1 MELKVDLPSLAGQ
14 DIDPDTFQRV
24 WNRVMPDQTAPA
36 AREEP
41 VPGIPDTAIPVEPCL
56 SCLRCPT
63 VRRSR
68 SARNAPPA
76 PSVPTGRTSRERF
89 RRLKRPPS
97 AWERPL
103 RGTASG
109 WRS

>member
-41 VPGIPDTAIPVEPCL
+41 VPGIPDTAIPVEP
-56 SCLRCPT
+56 ST
-63 VRRSR
+63 GG
-68 SARNAPPA
+68 PPA
-76 PSVPTGRTSRERF
+76 GGGAAPCRARAAPGARLSGGAGLPGMPLLPRVSGLSRVSRPAGHPGR
-89 RRLKRPPS
+89 
-97 AWERPL
+97 
-103 RGTASG
+103 GSG
-109 WRS
+109 A